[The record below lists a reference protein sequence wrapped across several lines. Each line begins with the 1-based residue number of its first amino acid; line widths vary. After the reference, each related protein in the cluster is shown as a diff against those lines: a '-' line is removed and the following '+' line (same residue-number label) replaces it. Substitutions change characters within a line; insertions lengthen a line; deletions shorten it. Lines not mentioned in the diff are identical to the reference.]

1 MSGVCEFSNPSYDY
15 SYYDYEYHYD
25 DDYAKEDKVQC
36 LQSCLQKSKQSMN
49 ATGCF
54 FQQTTGLC
62 IFFKEG
68 TVIGASGEPET
79 GTCWKF
85 HLGNI
90 YQMLNC
96 PKIKLNKFEY
106 LTRKCFEL

>member
-1 MSGVCEFSNPSYDY
+1 MSGECELASYDY
-15 SYYDYEYHYD
+15 SYYDYDYHYD
-25 DDYAKEDKVQC
+25 YDFAEEDKDQC

-49 ATGCF
+49 AAGCF
-54 FQQTTGLC
+54 FQQRTGLC
-62 IFFKEG
+62 IFIKEG

-85 HLGNI
+85 HLGNM

-96 PKIKLNKFEY
+96 PKINPQINLNI
-106 LTRKCFEL
+106 